1 MQVSEVYLFCSSTS
15 PASKPCLEVIQAY
28 PSLAQEAQIIRLDTA
43 VHRDAARRGQ
53 QFQISGVPTLVVIYT
68 DGDTTVY
75 QGQKKVISWL
85 YSRARMHMRLP
96 APPAPPAARV
106 PENVQAPPHAQHAQ
120 APLKQGLY
128 GPMPAEE
135 DELGLESDLRTE
147 EIEFLQPPTEKEKE
161 KQETGAER
169 SMGQLVDAARKMER
183 NRQSQLS
190 STTSE
195 SMEVNAGRRI
205 PQPNFN

>member
-28 PSLAQEAQIIRLDTA
+28 PSLAQEIQIIRLDTA

-85 YSRARMHMRLP
+85 YSRVRMHMP
-96 APPAPPAARV
+96 AAHVQPPAAH
-106 PENVQAPPHAQHAQ
+106 VQPPAA

-195 SMEVNAGRRI
+195 SMEANAGRRI

>member
-28 PSLAQEAQIIRLDTA
+28 PSLAQETQIIRLDTA

-53 QFQISGVPTLVVIYT
+53 QFQISAVPTLVVIYT

-85 YSRARMHMRLP
+85 YSRARMHMPAAP
-96 APPAPPAARV
+96 APHV
-106 PENVQAPPHAQHAQ
+106 LENVQAPAHAQ
-120 APLKQGLY
+120 AHLKQGLY

-195 SMEVNAGRRI
+195 SMEANAGRRI